1 MTARCTLVAH
11 HHPLGLKLLQCI
23 WIPDFYIKLEMS
35 GVWECCSDGVCAC
48 AYLCLGEAEVSQITH
63 ADSLFISEIVDEV
76 LRQIG
81 VHYGAE

>member
-1 MTARCTLVAH
+1 
-11 HHPLGLKLLQCI
+11 
-23 WIPDFYIKLEMS
+23 MS
-35 GVWECCSDGVCAC
+35 AVWECCGDGVCAC
-48 AYLCLGEAEVSQITH
+48 AYLCLGQAEVSQITH